1 MTSFAMKPATKAK
14 SAKPGKKAVARPAPA
29 KKPKMLPGKKAPE
42 VLPRKKATVAPP
54 GLDFA
59 EFEALRR
66 QLDLSLDELTVR
78 LGLSR
83 ATIDRRKTAGRLTK
97 DESDKVVRF
106 ARLLGHAAHLFGGL
120 DEARQW
126 LKAPQKGLG
135 GAVPLDRAQTEAG
148 AREVENLLGRIAHSV
163 HP

>member
-1 MTSFAMKPATKAK
+1 MKPATKAK
-14 SAKPGKKAVARPAPA
+14 SAKSAKSAKKTPARSVPA
-29 KKPKMLPGKKAPE
+29 KKPKMLPAKK
-42 VLPRKKATVAPP
+42 LSIAPP

-66 QLDLSLDELTVR
+66 QLDLSLDELAAR
-78 LGLSR
+78 LGLSH

-126 LKAPQKGLG
+126 LKAPQKDLG
-135 GAVPLDRAQTEAG
+135 GAVPLARAQTEAG
-148 AREVENLLGRIAHSV
+148 AREVENLLVRIAQSV
-163 HP
+163 PS

>member
-1 MTSFAMKPATKAK
+1 MTGFAMKTATKAK
-14 SAKPGKKAVARPAPA
+14 SAKPGKKAPARPVPA
-29 KKPKMLPGKKAPE
+29 KKPKGSPVKGSPVKKLP
-42 VLPRKKATVAPP
+42 VAPP
-54 GLDFA
+54 GLDFG

-106 ARLLGHAAHLFGGL
+106 ARLLGHAAHLFGSL
-120 DEARQW
+120 DEARRW
-126 LKAPQKGLG
+126 LKTPQKDLG
-135 GAVPLDRAQTEAG
+135 GVVPLDRAQSEAG
-148 AREVENLLGRIAHSV
+148 VREVENLLGQIARGVAS
-163 HP
+163 

>member
-1 MTSFAMKPATKAK
+1 MTGFAMKTAAKAK
-14 SAKPGKKAVARPAPA
+14 SAKPGKKAVARPVLAKKEKVLPA
-29 KKPKMLPGKKAPE
+29 KNAPVALPG
-42 VLPRKKATVAPP
+42 L
-54 GLDFA
+54 GFS

-66 QLDLSLDELTVR
+66 QLNLSLDELAAR

-83 ATIDRRKTAGRLTK
+83 ANIERRKTAGRLTK

-126 LKAPQKGLG
+126 LKAPQSDLA
-135 GAVPLDRAQTEAG
+135 GAVPLDHAQTEPG
-148 AREVENLLGRIAHSV
+148 AQEVENLLGRIAQGVQS
-163 HP
+163 